1 MLILY
6 IYILFFTS
14 RKIKASAVETER
26 LRLRKLDKWTDVQ
39 EVMKNLPAHAIATAG
54 LKFYWEM
61 LDVLSGLVSFRGPPP
76 LSVDQSLK
84 GIILV

>member
-26 LRLRKLDKWTDVQ
+26 LRLRKLNKWTDVQ

-54 LKFYWEM
+54 
-61 LDVLSGLVSFRGPPP
+61 
-76 LSVDQSLK
+76 
-84 GIILV
+84 